1 MAERGN
7 TLSGSTDRGS
17 GGRSRG
23 RGRGHSGSLWEC
35 DDFRPQLNFLKALSV
50 DNRNNK
56 TGPQTLPQ
64 TSNRAH
70 THTHRERV
78 RQGQGVTNVL
88 KPLKYSTSQRMAED
102 TRTEQDNTEKR
113 NGIRRKGATRAGA
126 RYGPITK
133 YVPSSQ
139 IFKMFFCI
147 APTEREREKESGE
160 AGRQSSLGWPL
171 DESR

>member
-7 TLSGSTDRGS
+7 TRSGQGTLSLSLFR
-17 GGRSRG
+17 
-23 RGRGHSGSLWEC
+23 SLWEC

-64 TSNRAH
+64 TSKRAH
-70 THTHRERV
+70 THTDTHTQR
-78 RQGQGVTNVL
+78 QGVTNVL

-102 TRTEQDNTEKR
+102 TRAEQERTHKTKKNKWNTPQR
-113 NGIRRKGATRAGA
+113 GAHI
-126 RYGPITK
+126 GPITK

-139 IFKMFFCI
+139 IFKMFLPVYRR
-147 APTEREREKESGE
+147 AEETGKG
-160 AGRQSSLGWPL
+160 GRS
-171 DESR
+171 

>member
-7 TLSGSTDRGS
+7 TLSGSRD
-17 GGRSRG
+17 RG
-23 RGRGHSGSLWEC
+23 RGRDRGLSRSLWEC

-64 TSNRAH
+64 TSNHAH
-70 THTHRERV
+70 THTHTV

-102 TRTEQDNTEKR
+102 TRTEQNRTTQKKKKWNTPQR
-113 NGIRRKGATRAGA
+113 GNASRA
-126 RYGPITK
+126 PIWAYNK
-133 YVPSSQ
+133 ICALQPN
-139 IFKMFFCI
+139 I
-147 APTEREREKESGE
+147 
-160 AGRQSSLGWPL
+160 
-171 DESR
+171 

>member
-1 MAERGN
+1 MLSEFFVFFRGASLEFEICI
-7 TLSGSTDRGS
+7 TFLSPFKCKLWLKGETRRADSDGARGL
-17 GGRSRG
+17 SR
-23 RGRGHSGSLWEC
+23 SLWEC

-64 TSNRAH
+64 TSKRAH
-70 THTHRERV
+70 THTHTYTGPV
-78 RQGQGVTNVL
+78 PVTNVL

-102 TRTEQDNTEKR
+102 TRTQSRRAHTKKKWNTPQR
-113 NGIRRKGATRAGA
+113 GA

-139 IFKMFFCI
+139 IFKMFL
-147 APTEREREKESGE
+147 PVYRKDLPKG
-160 AGRQSSLGWPL
+160 
-171 DESR
+171 